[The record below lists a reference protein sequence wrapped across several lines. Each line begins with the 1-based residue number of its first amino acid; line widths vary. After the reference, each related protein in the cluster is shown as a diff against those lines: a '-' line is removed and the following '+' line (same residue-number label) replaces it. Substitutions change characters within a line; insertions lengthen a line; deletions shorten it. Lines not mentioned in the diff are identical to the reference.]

1 MGNTEGSLILAADIG
16 GTRARLLLGHA
27 SADALHVLRCQEM
40 PCAAHDGV
48 ESLIEAFLDMGNGGE
63 RPDIACLAVAGALEG
78 QRLCMTNLPWEVDAE
93 RLCGRFR
100 FSQVRLI
107 NDFAAQAHGLVCL
120 DDDEIIRLHPGDPDE
135 QGIRAML
142 GPGTGLG
149 RAMLSGGLRHPQI
162 FPSQGGLADF
172 APRSARELALFEALL
187 AEHGRVSIEML
198 LSGCGI
204 ERLYR
209 FVAGLPPKMP
219 LSMSAADIGT
229 AASAGDPVAT
239 ETLRFFAR
247 LLVAAAANLGLTVLA
262 HGGVYLTGGIVS
274 RILPFLRAPELI
286 ELFREHPSMGAVL
299 ARIPLYAVRD
309 ELLGLKGA
317 AQIATGLARNES

>member
-1 MGNTEGSLILAADIG
+1 MGGMEEALVLAADIG

-27 SADALHVLRCQEM
+27 RADALHVLRRQEM
-40 PCAAHDGV
+40 PCAAHGSA
-48 ESLIEAFLDMGNGGE
+48 EALIDAFLGAGGE
-63 RPDIACLAVAGALEG
+63 RPDVACFAVAGAFEG
-78 QRLCMTNLPWEVDAE
+78 RRLRMTNLPWEMDAE
-93 RLCGRFR
+93 HLRERFGLKR
-100 FSQVRLI
+100 VRLI
-107 NDFAAQAHGLVCL
+107 NDFAAQAHGLACL
-120 DDDEIIRLHPGDPDE
+120 DDEEIIVLHPGDPDVE
-135 QGIRAML
+135 GVRALL

-149 RAMLSGGLRHPQI
+149 MAVLSGALDHPQV

-172 APRSARELALFEALL
+172 APRTARELALFEALL

-198 LSGCGI
+198 LSGRGI

-209 FVAGLPPKMP
+209 FIAGLPPGTP
-219 LSMSAADIGT
+219 LAKDAAGIET
-229 AASAGDPVAT
+229 AASAGEAIAT
-239 ETLRFFAR
+239 ETLQVFTR

-262 HGGVYLTGGIVS
+262 RGGVYLTGGIAS

-286 ELFREHPSMGAVL
+286 EVFCDHPSMGAVL

-317 AQIATGLARNES
+317 VKIAVKLAHDED